1 VESAVLSG
9 NEIAQLAMETS
20 LPDENE
26 IKEVRN
32 EMSINDSENREIN
45 AKRLIEAGEI
55 RKALCILI

>member
-1 VESAVLSG
+1 MESAVLTG

-20 LPDENE
+20 LPNENE

-32 EMSINDSENREIN
+32 ELAINFSEDRESN